1 VDTFK
6 LYLGLENIKYPLAG
20 EFAVSRDILERINFP
35 NTYAIETSLLF
46 QTYDLIGPS
55 SIAQLDLDTYRH
67 IGQRFENLE
76 TMAYQIA
83 DSALRVVDEK
93 LGRPLTNEEKEQLI
107 VSYQENID
115 HLIGEYEKTASRLE
129 ETEENMVYSRE
140 SDIEKIQYLKKLI
153 HDVLTGKAREKT
165 PRYSNSPSW
174 RRINERTRNYFVLR
188 EMLRRRTNQSTWSR
202 LRECGILKR

>member
-1 VDTFK
+1 
-6 LYLGLENIKYPLAG
+6 
-20 EFAVSRDILERINFP
+20 
-35 NTYAIETSLLF
+35 
-46 QTYDLIGPS
+46 
-55 SIAQLDLDTYRH
+55 
-67 IGQRFENLE
+67 
-76 TMAYQIA
+76 
-83 DSALRVVDEK
+83 
-93 LGRPLTNEEKEQLI
+93 
-107 VSYQENID
+107 
-115 HLIGEYEKTASRLE
+115 
-129 ETEENMVYSRE
+129 MVYSRE